1 MEKQKTNM
9 NNNKVKFMCSY
20 GGKIQPR
27 PTDNQLSYIGGD
39 IKILTVDRN
48 IKFSEMTAKINSLCN
63 TSNNSEVCIKY
74 QLPGEDL
81 DSLVSLI
88 NDEDVEH
95 MMVEYDRMLRISTKP
110 ARIRL
115 FIFDISSP
123 QIPLPTSGK
132 KKSGLGTP
140 LNPDYLFGFDKE
152 YQPSIGPPIDL
163 LQIPGMVLPENFGMD
178 AGDGI
183 EVNREIS
190 LSHMTDMVTNVN
202 SAAAAVYR
210 IPVVAD
216 GGVYQAGQYGYGVV
230 PGAVN
235 FNGEQPLYNFVALTP
250 SVAERTMMTS
260 LGNSHEMKVN
270 QRNI

>member
-1 MEKQKTNM
+1 MEKQKSNM
-9 NNNKVKFMCSY
+9 NNKKVKLMCSY

-63 TSNNSEVCIKY
+63 ISNNSEVCIKY

-123 QIPLPTSGK
+123 GIPPANSGK
-132 KKSGLGTP
+132 KKSGPGAP

-163 LQIPGMVLPENFGMD
+163 LQFPGMVLPENFGVD

-190 LSHMTDMVTNVN
+190 LSHLTDMVNNVSMNVN

-216 GGVYQAGQYGYGVV
+216 GGVHQAGQYGYGVV

-235 FNGEQPLYNFVALTP
+235 LNGEQPLYNFVALTP
-250 SVAERTMMTS
+250 SVAKRTM
-260 LGNSHEMKVN
+260 GNGHEMKVN